1 MGTLR
6 NYDGDGN
13 GNDGSRFSKQNKN
26 SARASPFFVDI
37 FAVPCTWPDQILS
50 LLDRRIG
57 N

>member
-1 MGTLR
+1 METLR

-13 GNDGSRFSKQNKN
+13 GNDGGRFNKQNKN
-26 SARASPFFVDI
+26 SAGASPFFVDI